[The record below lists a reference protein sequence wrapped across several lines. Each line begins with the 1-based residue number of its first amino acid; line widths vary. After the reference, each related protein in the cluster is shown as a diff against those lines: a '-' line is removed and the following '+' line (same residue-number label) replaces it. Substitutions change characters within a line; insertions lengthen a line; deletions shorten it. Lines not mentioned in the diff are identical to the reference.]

1 MRCYTVIDCDYSDR
15 PAVCKSVLPI
25 GVINPKN
32 LITRVLR
39 IYRYKVKLS
48 PSGNE
53 RADDLAN
60 ERLSNQLY
68 KLNRG

>member
-32 LITRVLR
+32 LMTRVLR

-48 PSGNE
+48 PSGNVT
-53 RADDLAN
+53 A
-60 ERLSNQLY
+60 Q
-68 KLNRG
+68 